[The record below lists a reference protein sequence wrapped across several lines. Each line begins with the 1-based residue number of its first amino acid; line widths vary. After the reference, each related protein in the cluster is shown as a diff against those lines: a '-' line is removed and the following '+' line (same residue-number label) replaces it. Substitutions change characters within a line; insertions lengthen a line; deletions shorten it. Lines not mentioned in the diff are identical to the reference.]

1 MPTITVEKE
10 RFFRELGKTFKDD
23 KEFDSILFDYGLE
36 LDEDIEEKP
45 YKLKIEVPANRYDL
59 LCHQGLVLALRTYI
73 GTSTAP
79 IYTLVTPPI
88 DQQWKAHVRKETS
101 EIRPFFASAILR
113 GIQFDENECL

>member
-1 MPTITVEKE
+1 MTRNSIASCSIMVWNWM
-10 RFFRELGKTFKDD
+10 KTLTKQTNP
-23 KEFDSILFDYGLE
+23 
-36 LDEDIEEKP
+36 EEKP